1 MDLHLTLIFSCLDS
15 CHSLSDHLCTSSM
28 APTSSVC
35 RDPTWEL
42 ALSISLYSLQS
53 SVASHHLSNSWPAPK
68 ALHIT
73 AFLTFSSTHLHH
85 HSPSSHILLCL
96 CVPTHCS
103 ECSPKPR
110 VDRYHL
116 FHNYSVPLGKGSW
129 EEIVTPFSIL
139 PVNLSHTYSVDE
151 SLCTVNICWY
161 VCLPS

>member
-15 CHSLSDHLCTSSM
+15 CHSLSDHLSTSSM